1 VEAAAG
7 LVELWPPVQP
17 MVARAAEQLP
27 DDDAGRY
34 SYEPKLDG
42 FLN

>member
-1 VEAAAG
+1 V
-7 LVELWPPVQP
+7 LP
-17 MVARAAEQLP
+17 MVACAAEQLP
-27 DDDAGRY
+27 DDAAGRY